1 MRPQREWKEDVL
13 ETACERFKRRL
24 SEEVAGVHREVNVVR
39 LEMANLRVD
48 TTQQMARMHTSL
60 LRWMFVF
67 WIGQL
72 MTAIGI
78 VATVLRVAN
87 LL

>member
-1 MRPQREWKEDVL
+1 MKLQREWKEDVL
-13 ETACERFKRRL
+13 ETACERFERRL
-24 SEEVAGVHREVNVVR
+24 SEDLGDVR

-48 TTQQMARMHTSL
+48 MTQQMARMQTGL

-72 MTAIGI
+72 MATIGV
-78 VATVLRVAN
+78 VATMLRVAS